1 MNPFFSKARACRS
14 GFTLVELLVVIAIIG
29 VLVALL
35 LPAVQA
41 AREAARRSQCA
52 NNLKQIGLALHNYHD
67 VHLVFPPGIVDSNP
81 GYNTTH
87 QGWADNTNGIAWSML
102 VLPFMEQGPL
112 YDRVKSETSGFA
124 RHWERDL
131 GWASAPIPAAREGI
145 PTYNCPSDTM
155 HLINSKRGNFGKTN
169 YLGNS
174 GNSAAVDRRGI
185 FWPNS
190 AVRIRDIRD
199 GTANTA
205 MVVERTG
212 TTSMGR
218 NCGEIGVSP
227 AGATQLIQC
236 NWNAGLW
243 IGARA
248 IGSTVAWHP
257 GLNTTDTDSFGGA
270 NLTYMINRSN
280 RDWGPSWGNGSD
292 HPGGLQMVLCDG
304 SVRFVSETIDML
316 TYRHLRW
323 RESGQPLGEF

>member
-1 MNPFFSKARACRS
+1 MNRFFSKPRACRS

-87 QGWADNTNGIAWSML
+87 QGWADNTNGLAWSML

-124 RHWERDL
+124 RHWQNDF

-155 HLINSKRGNFGKTN
+155 HLINTKRENFGKTN

-212 TTSMGR
+212 TTSLGR

-227 AGATQLIQC
+227 AGATQSGKLR
-236 NWNAGLW
+236 LERW
-243 IGARA
+243 IVDWRA
-248 IGSTVAWHP
+248 CYAVSTVGWHP
-257 GLNTTDTDSFGGA
+257 GLNIHRHRQLWRSQR
-270 NLTYMINRSN
+270 NLYDQPVGSGLGCSMGERQRSSG
-280 RDWGPSWGNGSD
+280 RSTVGTLRRRGP
-292 HPGGLQMVLCDG
+292 
-304 SVRFVSETIDML
+304 VR
-316 TYRHLRW
+316 
-323 RESGQPLGEF
+323 